1 MMGLEKED
9 LGLSLGLGCA
19 VDRRPLQLG
28 LMPASTSSS
37 SPSYFEPPRPSSWS
51 HILASAAGI
60 FTLSFSGL
68 SEKFGVFIGTE
79 MEFLSVAF

>member
-28 LMPASTSSS
+28 LMPVSTSSS
-37 SPSYFEPPRPSSWS
+37 SRSYFEPPRPSPWS
-51 HILASAAGI
+51 HIFASAAGI
-60 FTLSFSGL
+60 YTL
-68 SEKFGVFIGTE
+68 VFWVVGKVWRFYQ
-79 MEFLSVAF
+79 MEFLSFAF